1 MGRHGFP
8 LLITVGAP
16 ITVGK
21 DEDAAA
27 VTERMKAVMQLQLD
41 ADQAAYPAWPD
52 AEKHLLPARLG
63 GTAPTIEEA
72 DELDRV
78 DRANRVRS
86 QRRRSG

>member
-8 LLITVGAP
+8 LFITVGAP
-16 ITVGK
+16 ITVAA

-27 VTERMKAVMQLQLD
+27 ATERMKAVMQAQLD

-63 GTAPTIEEA
+63 GTAPTIEAA